1 MKIIKFGFRLVIY
14 DSKHQKFTF
23 MNNRL
28 MNARQ
33 FWFLTKNKTIQITIP
48 MPSLF
53 YQVWNKEKGWQEDYP
68 TMYNKIF
75 TKINSNFKLK
85 NQLK

>member
-1 MKIIKFGFRLVIY
+1 MKVSKFGFRFEIY
-14 DSKHQKFTF
+14 DSNHKKFGF

-33 FWFLTKNKTIQITIP
+33 IWFLTKKKAIIIIIP

-53 YQVWNKEKGWQEDYP
+53 YQTWNKEKGWTEDHP
-68 TMYNKIF
+68 TKYHKFFIKMKQIKQKI
-75 TKINSNFKLK
+75 KGLK
-85 NQLK
+85 